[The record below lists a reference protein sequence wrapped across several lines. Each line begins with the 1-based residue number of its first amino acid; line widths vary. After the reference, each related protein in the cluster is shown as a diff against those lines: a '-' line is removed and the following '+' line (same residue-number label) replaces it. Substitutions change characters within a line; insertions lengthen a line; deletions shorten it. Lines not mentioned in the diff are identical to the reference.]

1 MTDRRRVLGPA
12 DAVPFTLDNIKPT
25 EIEQKSLDLGNI
37 FVKTGVVENAN
48 GSAYLEFDDI
58 KVVAIVHGPRPMR
71 GLFTT
76 SAILNVDTK
85 FLPVALCDIESK
97 SALVS
102 STQLTQYIR
111 SASTTQS
118 SSLQKNV
125 SSYVHTSLLPS
136 ILVEKYPKSTID
148 VSISILS
155 SSNNTKTTVAA
166 AVSCAG
172 AALADSGLECT
183 DIVTAGSV
191 LLDEDNNVT
200 VSPSRAPT
208 REIDGVV
215 SYMAASKKV
224 VGMWIE
230 GGNVDE
236 KQMED
241 IFDKTEEMA
250 REIRGVM
257 HGVLLEQ

>member
-1 MTDRRRVLGPA
+1 MTDRRRVLGPS
-12 DAVPFTLDNIKPT
+12 DAVPFTLDNIKPSEAPQT
-25 EIEQKSLDLGNI
+25 SLNPGNI
-37 FVKTGVVENAN
+37 FIKTGVVENAN
-48 GSAYLEFDDI
+48 GSAYLEFDNI
-58 KVVAIVHGPRPMR
+58 KIVAIVHGPRPMR

-85 FLPVALCDIESK
+85 FLPTSLCDIESK
-97 SALVS
+97 TALVS

-111 SASTTQS
+111 SASSTQS

-148 VSISILS
+148 VSISVLS

-183 DIVTAGSV
+183 DVVTAGSV
-191 LLDEDNNVT
+191 LLGDEIV
-200 VSPSRAPT
+200 VAPSRAPT
-208 REIDGVV
+208 NEVDGVV
-215 SYMAASKKV
+215 SYMAASKKI

-230 GGNVDE
+230 GGTVSEKDMDE
-236 KQMED
+236 V
-241 IFDKTEEMA
+241 FDKTEQMA
-250 REIRGVM
+250 REVRGVV
-257 HGVLLEQ
+257 HGVLLE

>member
-25 EIEQKSLDLGNI
+25 EVEQKSLDIGSI

-48 GSAYLEFDDI
+48 GSAYLELDDI
-58 KVVAIVHGPRPMR
+58 KIVAIVHGPRPMR

-85 FLPVALCDIESK
+85 FLPVSLCDIESK
-97 SALVS
+97 SAVVS

-148 VSISILS
+148 VSISVLS

-191 LLDEDNNVT
+191 LLDENKAT

-208 REIDGVV
+208 SEIDGVV
-215 SYMAASKKV
+215 SYMAASKKI

-230 GGNVDE
+230 GGNVSE
-236 KQMED
+236 KQMEE

>member
-1 MTDRRRVLGPA
+1 MGDRRRVLGPA
-12 DAVPFTLDNIKPT
+12 DAVPFTLDNIKT
-25 EIEQKSLDLGNI
+25 EDIEQHSVNLGNI

-48 GSAYLEFDDI
+48 GSAYLELDGI
-58 KVVAIVHGPRPMR
+58 KIVAIVHGPRPMR

-85 FLPVALCDIESK
+85 FLPVSLCDIESK

-102 STQLTQYIR
+102 STQLPQYIR
-111 SASTTQS
+111 AANSTQS

-148 VSISILS
+148 VSISVLS

-172 AALADSGLECT
+172 AALADSSLECT

-191 LLDEDNNVT
+191 LLGEDYKVT
-200 VSPSRAPT
+200 VSPARAPT
-208 REIDGVV
+208 NEIDAVV
-215 SYMAASKKV
+215 SYMAASKKI

-230 GGNVDE
+230 GGNVSE
-236 KQMED
+236 KAMEN
-241 IFDKTEEMA
+241 IFNGSEDMA
-250 REIRGVM
+250 REVRGVL
-257 HGVLLEQ
+257 HGVLLDQ

>member
-12 DAVPFTLDNIKPT
+12 DAVPFTLDNVAPT
-25 EIEQKSLDLGNI
+25 QIDQKSLNLGNI

-48 GSAYLEFDDI
+48 GSAYLELDDI
-58 KVVAIVHGPRPMR
+58 KIVAIVHGPRPMR

-111 SASTTQS
+111 AASTTQS

-148 VSISILS
+148 VSISVLS

-191 LLDEDNNVT
+191 LLGDETT
-200 VSPSRAPT
+200 VAPSKAPT
-208 REIDGVV
+208 TEIDGVV
-215 SYMAASKKV
+215 SYMAASKKI

-230 GGNVDE
+230 GGNVSE
-236 KQMED
+236 EQMEVV
-241 IFDKTEEMA
+241 FDRTEEMA
-250 REIRGVM
+250 REVRGVL
-257 HGVLLEQ
+257 HGVLLEGN

>member
-12 DAVPFTLDNIKPT
+12 DAVPFSLDNIKPA
-25 EIEQKSLDLGNI
+25 EIEQKSLDVGSI

-48 GSAYLEFDDI
+48 GSAYLELDDI
-58 KVVAIVHGPRPMR
+58 KIVAVVHGPRPMR

-85 FLPVALCDIESK
+85 FLPVSLCDIESK

-148 VSISILS
+148 VSISVLS

-191 LLDEDNNVT
+191 LLSDSSAV
-200 VSPSRAPT
+200 VCPSRAPT
-208 REIDGVV
+208 REIDAVV
-215 SYMAASKKV
+215 SYMAASKKI
-224 VGMWIE
+224 VGMWVE
-230 GGNVDE
+230 GGNVSE
-236 KQMED
+236 TQMEEV
-241 IFDKTEEMA
+241 FDKTEDMA